1 MLKKNMLKK
10 IFYGLI
16 SVFIFLFLYYFIESK
31 YNLSNNREKKQKI
44 ESIQQIKERQALEL
58 AIKKIYN
65 KAGEEL
71 SLKVQAIIRNE
82 KEDMNFILT
91 LKPSQVIAIN
101 QQESKSKEIALKNY
115 NTLKYMPLPNFRKYP
130 AGKERKE
137 IFFKYFFYLVES
149 RNQQILK
156 MRKRIILWKKDIQNI
171 TFGQKKTVQ
180 HLAKKY
186 QVKDFNIQKNSSWNR
201 LLARLDIVPI
211 SLALAQA
218 AKESLWGTSRFARYG
233 YNYYGQRCFSRGCGI
248 VPKKRGNRKF
258 EVTTFSSP
266 RKGVNSYIHNLNTHF
281 AYDSLRKIRSRKRAR
296 GQKITGLAL
305 VNALDK
311 YSERGSG
318 YIKDLKSLI
327 YHNKLAEYDVY

>member
-1 MLKKNMLKK
+1 MLKK

-16 SVFIFLFLYYFIESK
+16 ALIMLLFVYYLMTKESTD
-31 YNLSNNREKKQKI
+31 NLSKRKVL
-44 ESIQQIKERQALEL
+44 ESVSQIKERQELEL
-58 AIKKIYN
+58 AIKKIYEE
-65 KAGEEL
+65 AGNEL
-71 SLKVQAIIRNE
+71 SLKVQSIIGDA
-82 KEDMNFILT
+82 KEDMDFILA

-101 QQESKSKEIALKNY
+101 QQESKSKEIALKDS
-115 NTLKYMPLPNFRKYP
+115 TTKLKYMALPNFRKYS
-130 AGKERKE
+130 AGKERKK

-156 MRKRIILWKKDIQNI
+156 MRKKVILWKKDLKNI
-171 TFGQKKTVQ
+171 NIREKKTVQ

-186 QVKDFNIQKNSSWNR
+186 QVKDFNIQKNSSWNK
-201 LLARLDIVPI
+201 LLARLDIIPT

-233 YNYYGQRCFSRGCGI
+233 YNYYGQRCFSKGCGI
-248 VPKKRGNRKF
+248 VPKKRGSRKF

-266 RKGVNSYIHNLNTHF
+266 RKGVNSYIHNLNTHL
-281 AYDSLRKIRSRKRAR
+281 AYDSLRKIRSRQRAK
-296 GQKITGLAL
+296 GQKVTGLAL

-311 YSERGSG
+311 YSERGSA

-327 YHNKLAEYDVY
+327 HYNKLAKYDVQ

>member
-1 MLKKNMLKK
+1 ML
-10 IFYGLI
+10 
-16 SVFIFLFLYYFIESK
+16 LFVYYLMTKDSTD
-31 YNLSNNREKKQKI
+31 NLSKRKVL
-44 ESIQQIKERQALEL
+44 ESVSQIKERQELEL
-58 AIKKIYN
+58 AIKKIYED
-65 KAGEEL
+65 AGNEL
-71 SLKVQAIIRNE
+71 SLKVQKIIGDA
-82 KEDMNFILT
+82 KEDMDFILA

-101 QQESKSKEIALKNY
+101 QQESKSKEIALKNP
-115 NTLKYMPLPNFRKYP
+115 TTKLKYMALPNFRKYS

-137 IFFKYFFYLVES
+137 IFFKYFSYLVES
-149 RNQQILK
+149 RNQEILK

-171 TFGQKKTVQ
+171 TFGQKKTLQ
-180 HLAKKY
+180 QLATKY
-186 QVKDFNIQKNSSWNR
+186 KVKDFDVTKYKSWNK
-201 LLARLDIVPI
+201 LLARLDIIPA

-281 AYDSLRKIRSRKRAR
+281 AYDYLRKIRSRKRAN
-296 GQKITGLAL
+296 GQKITGIAL
-305 VNALDK
+305 SDALGK
-311 YSERGSG
+311 YSERGSA

-327 YHNKLAEYDVY
+327 HHNKLAKYDVH

>member
-1 MLKKNMLKK
+1 MLKK

-16 SVFIFLFLYYFIESK
+16 ALIILLFVYYLMTKESTN
-31 YNLSNNREKKQKI
+31 NLSERKVL
-44 ESIQQIKERQALEL
+44 ESVSQIKERQKLEL
-58 AIKKIYN
+58 AIKKIYEE
-65 KAGEEL
+65 AGNEL
-71 SLKVQAIIRNE
+71 SLRVQSIIGDA
-82 KEDMNFILT
+82 KEDIDFILA

-101 QQESKSKEIALKNY
+101 QQESKSKKIALKDS
-115 NTLKYMPLPNFRKYP
+115 TTKLRYMALPNFRKYP

-137 IFFKYFFYLVES
+137 IFFKYFFYLIES

-156 MRKRIILWKKDIQNI
+156 MRKKVILWKKELKNI
-171 TFGQKKTVQ
+171 NIREKKTVQ
-180 HLAKKY
+180 YLAKKY

-201 LLARLDIVPI
+201 LLARLDIIPT

-233 YNYYGQRCFSRGCGI
+233 YNYYGQRCFSKGCGI
-248 VPKKRGNRKF
+248 VPKKRGSRKF

-266 RKGVNSYIHNLNTHF
+266 RKGVNSYIHNLNTHP
-281 AYDSLRKIRSRKRAR
+281 AYDSLRKIRSRQRAR

-311 YSERGSG
+311 YSERGSA

-327 YHNKLAEYDVY
+327 RYNKLSQYDIH